1 MSWIDAVG
9 FAAASA
15 VLASF
20 CMTTIVPLRLLAIL
34 SNMLFGLYGV
44 SAHLYPVFLLHSI
57 LLPINLFKLARGAS
71 QTDRPRKSGPP
82 PFEHSER
89 GAPGEFDW
97 VEKLTV
103 DELRLLAKGELD
115 IDSYR
120 QTQPSRAVRPAYLG
134 LGIGPP
140 SAAIANAIESAYVKL
155 QEERRGI
162 TAHPRASFVLSNPS
176 GSR

>member
-71 QTDRPRKSGPP
+71 QTDRPRKSAPP
-82 PFEHSER
+82 PFEYSER

-103 DELRLLAKGELD
+103 DELRLPAKGELD

-134 LGIGPP
+134 LGIDLP

-155 QEERRGI
+155 QKERRGI